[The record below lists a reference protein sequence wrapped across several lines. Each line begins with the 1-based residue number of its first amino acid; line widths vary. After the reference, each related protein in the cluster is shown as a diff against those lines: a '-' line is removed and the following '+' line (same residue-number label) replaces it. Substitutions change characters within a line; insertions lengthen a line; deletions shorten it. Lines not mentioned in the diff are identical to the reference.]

1 MFQPLPVG
9 LDHAL
14 NADTVRLGDSRVGAL
29 QEVELLAGKG
39 RRAGKKLAACPNR
52 VPPFCDPL
60 APL

>member
-14 NADTVRLGDSRVGAL
+14 NAGTVGLGDSRVGAL

-39 RRAGKKLAACPNR
+39 RRAGKKLAACPTS
-52 VPPFCDPL
+52 L
-60 APL
+60 